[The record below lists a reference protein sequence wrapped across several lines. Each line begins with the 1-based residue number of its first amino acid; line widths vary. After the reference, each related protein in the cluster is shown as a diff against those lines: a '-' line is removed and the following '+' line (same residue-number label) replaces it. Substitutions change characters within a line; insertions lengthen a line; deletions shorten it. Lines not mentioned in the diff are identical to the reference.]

1 MNSIVIFAVVG
12 RFQTKITQLLGLKGM
27 ELMCKVVPDAE
38 GIFFSVIK

>member
-1 MNSIVIFAVVG
+1 LLFLAAVG
-12 RFQTKITQLLGLKGM
+12 RFQTKKTQLLGLKGM